1 MKLLISQKD
10 KLFELV
16 EKSGLSPSQ
25 FELIEV
31 PSLIIP
37 GEIATKLS
45 FKNSDFYFS
54 FETGKNSREP
64 HYAIFSPGNDN
75 FAEQNYPGTWE
86 YQLQYAFRW
95 LTNIVREINS
105 PNKWDRL
112 YKEIAEIKIN
122 YENDEGKFS
131 ATEYEE
137 LKHKIDSLKNGIT
150 SINLLPEQLAAI
162 NTKLDHL
169 TLLAKDMNKFD
180 WKGLFVGTIIS
191 IIVQLSVT
199 PENAKSL
206 WALIKQVFSN
216 YLLP

>member
-1 MKLLISQKD
+1 MLSLPIQSLPAEFAKGDQD
-10 KLFELV
+10 LV
-16 EKSGLSPSQ
+16 TTDIEGNAHLWRMDQLGLYKGRQ
-25 FELIEV
+25 L
-31 PSLIIP
+31 
-37 GEIATKLS
+37 
-45 FKNSDFYFS
+45 
-54 FETGKNSREP
+54 GKKTS

-95 LTNIVREINS
+95 LTNIFREINS
-105 PNKWDRL
+105 TNKWDRL